1 MLNEVNKINNV
12 LKLVRQYHRLNQ
24 KQTAKKL
31 GISPSYL
38 SEIETGLKE
47 PSLSIL
53 DKYHKIFGIPKAS
66 LLMIAESLENGKT
79 KSISSKAIKILEWV
93 AN

>member
-1 MLNEVNKINNV
+1 MLNKV

-24 KQTAKKL
+24 KQTAEKL

-38 SEIETGLKE
+38 SEIESGHKE
-47 PSLSIL
+47 PTLSIL
-53 DKYHKIFGIPKAS
+53 DEYHKNFGIPKAS

-79 KSISSKAIKILEWV
+79 KSISSKAIKILEW
-93 AN
+93 AAD

>member
-1 MLNEVNKINNV
+1 MLHKV
-12 LKLVRQYHRLNQ
+12 LKLVRQYHRLDQ
-24 KQTAKKL
+24 KQTADKL

-38 SEIETGLKE
+38 SEIETGKKE

-53 DKYHKIFGIPKAS
+53 DEYQKKFGIPKSS

-79 KSISSKAIKILEWV
+79 KSISSKAIKILEW
-93 AN
+93 ATE